1 MMNKKIT
8 AFVLAFLISVM
19 TFSGLTSCKK
29 DPAKGSSQLSS
40 GDIGD
45 ISNESNGLE
54 DVFSDETG
62 TGEDES
68 PVASADGE
76 KPAGSTSSS
85 SKNSGQSTPVASK
98 PANVVT
104 ELPSHSYP
112 NTPGETSTK
121 KLPNFISQLPASST
135 ITFLCSAEYG
145 DDAKAMMEAFKTKTG
160 KELIFKYD
168 VVEWSKM
175 QNILA
180 TRVKSNNAP
189 DLFIYDGCVTP
200 YLAAKSDEY
209 FYKISDYINM
219 NDALWKDMQGISL
232 LGFGKNNTQYA
243 VATSAPNVTQM
254 VLYNKTLFEDA
265 ELEDPMDLY
274 NKGKWTW
281 DAFYEATK
289 ELTVDKNHDGTPE
302 VLVASMPD
310 YSFAMFCQSTGN
322 DFATFNNDG
331 TLKSDLKNPNFQRA
345 AAMINK
351 IGKISLD
358 AESWNYT
365 TRFSQNKI
373 GMVIAG
379 PWTTTSGALNKM
391 KKDGKIGFVPLPKD
405 PQSDKYYMQGSVNF
419 SFIPKGAKNAKAT
432 AAWLY
437 WQRSM
442 EKNPNPAM
450 EKKNL
455 AISKEKWG
463 WTEAEYNLVY
473 KELKKNINFIIAYAD
488 RVPDFDKQAY
498 LWGMPFK
505 ESWTQTLNQVE
516 PSFNKAI
523 NAFNKSLK

>member
-29 DPAKGSSQLSS
+29 DPAKCSSQLSS

-265 ELEDPMDLY
+265 
-274 NKGKWTW
+274 
-281 DAFYEATK
+281 
-289 ELTVDKNHDGTPE
+289 
-302 VLVASMPD
+302 
-310 YSFAMFCQSTGN
+310 
-322 DFATFNNDG
+322 
-331 TLKSDLKNPNFQRA
+331 
-345 AAMINK
+345 
-351 IGKISLD
+351 
-358 AESWNYT
+358 
-365 TRFSQNKI
+365 
-373 GMVIAG
+373 
-379 PWTTTSGALNKM
+379 
-391 KKDGKIGFVPLPKD
+391 
-405 PQSDKYYMQGSVNF
+405 
-419 SFIPKGAKNAKAT
+419 
-432 AAWLY
+432 
-437 WQRSM
+437 
-442 EKNPNPAM
+442 
-450 EKKNL
+450 
-455 AISKEKWG
+455 
-463 WTEAEYNLVY
+463 
-473 KELKKNINFIIAYAD
+473 
-488 RVPDFDKQAY
+488 
-498 LWGMPFK
+498 
-505 ESWTQTLNQVE
+505 
-516 PSFNKAI
+516 
-523 NAFNKSLK
+523 